1 MKVIAKYF
9 YRYRLLIVIYG
20 IAMVLA
26 VYEFGF
32 LERPSATVSGLGQP
46 SPAAD
51 VLIDLYPEYPMSKCL
66 KADRVMFLNY
76 DLTTAKQL
84 LEEALSN
91 GCKEDES
98 YFYTYATV
106 LMLMNE
112 DESTVTEAVA
122 NWRYHDLSTDDK
134 LDPRVA
140 YQDLQLPA
148 PMAAETVYCMAMTR
162 NGNQIVV
169 GRQDRVLRVFNTGFR
184 RFSGIPK
191 AHNELISAVGLA
203 ANDTRAVSASL
214 DGDLAVWDLTN
225 GSLIHRLRGHESDIY
240 SLAVF
245 PDGIRCATVDRNGM
259 ARIWDLQEGKSLV
272 EFRADERPVSAVAVS
287 ADGSLL
293 ATGSWFGKIRL
304 WSLQEDQPIELKQ
317 LQGHRGLV
325 SRLVFTPN
333 SKQLVSASRDKT
345 ARIWKIETAKS
356 EFVLKGHGAPIYGL
370 DVSPDGRRVVTA
382 SEDRRVKIW
391 SVEKGTILE
400 NLATRPTPRPLYSV
414 LFAYDSRTLIWD
426 SGRNGLEFVN
436 SFSE

>member
-1 MKVIAKYF
+1 MKYF
-9 YRYRLLIVIYG
+9 YRYRLLILIYG
-20 IAMVLA
+20 LALVPA
-26 VYEFGF
+26 VYELGY
-32 LERPSATVSGLGQP
+32 LERPAATVAGLGQP

-51 VLIDLYPEYPMSKCL
+51 ILIDLYPEYPMSKCL

-122 NWRYHDLSTDDK
+122 NWRRHDLSTDDK

-140 YQDLQLPA
+140 YKELQLPA
-148 PMAAETVYCMAMTR
+148 PMAPETVCCMAVTR
-162 NGNQIVV
+162 NGSQIVV
-169 GRQDRVLRVFNTGFR
+169 GRQDQVLRVYDTRVR
-184 RFSGIPK
+184 RFSGIPG
-191 AHNELISAVGLA
+191 AHNDLISAVGLA

-214 DGDLAVWDLTN
+214 DGDVAVWNIAN
-225 GSLIHRLRGHESDIY
+225 GELVHRLRGHESDIY

-259 ARIWDLQEGKSLV
+259 VRIWDLQEGKSLV

-304 WSLQEDQPIELKQ
+304 WSLKEDQPIELKQ

-325 SRLVFTPN
+325 SRVVFTPN
-333 SKQLVSASRDKT
+333 GQQLVSASRDQT
-345 ARIWKIETAKS
+345 ARIWDVATAKV

-370 DVSPDGRRVVTA
+370 DVSPDGKLAVTS

-400 NLATRPTPRPLYSV
+400 NLATRPRPRPLYSV
-414 LFAYDSRTLIWD
+414 LFAYDNRTLIWD
-426 SGRNGLEFVN
+426 SGRNGLEFV
-436 SFSE
+436 STYQQ